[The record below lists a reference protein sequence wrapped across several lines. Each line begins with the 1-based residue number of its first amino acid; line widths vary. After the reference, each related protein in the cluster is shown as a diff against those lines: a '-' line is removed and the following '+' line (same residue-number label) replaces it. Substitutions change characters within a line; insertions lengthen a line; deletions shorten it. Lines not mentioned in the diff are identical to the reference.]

1 MGHAYNRREMVADAD
16 RQAPLEPKRRPKVL
30 ESIRLKKSAN
40 GGLMAEHEFDNSGPG
55 AGYHERETHTFGKD
69 EHRKAMEHVVKHLGL
84 KEAKEPGA
92 TSGQANK
99 ETDAEE
105 EKEGE

>member
-1 MGHAYNRREMVADAD
+1 MAHALNTRQREVEE
-16 RQAPLEPKRRPKVL
+16 QKKRPKKL

-40 GGLMAEHEFDNSGPG
+40 GGLMAEHEYDNSGPG
-55 AGYHERETHTFGKD
+55 YGYHERETHTFGAD

-84 KEAKEPGA
+84 KEAGA

-99 ETDAEE
+99 ETD
-105 EKEGE
+105 KD

>member
-1 MGHAYNRREMVADAD
+1 MAHVYDRRAEVAL
-16 RQAPLEPKRRPKVL
+16 LEKEKAKPKAKKL

-55 AGYHERETHTFGKD
+55 LGYHDRETHTFGKG
-69 EHRKAMEHVVKHLGL
+69 EHRKAMEHVVKHLELHESG
-84 KEAKEPGA
+84 P

-99 ETDAEE
+99 STDSDADDD
-105 EKEGE
+105 KD